1 MVHCVLAGRSSVF
14 STVSC
19 ILSRLLSDS
28 GIIVGCQFFECV
40 MLRLLG
46 VFLFSASLVHR
57 FPSLSSA
64 SQAAT
69 LPHPGCRGQ
78 CRPFTRCAALH
89 PTGPLHGEFLGPLR
103 VVCHPLS
110 KFAAYRSAYGFWICL
125 QSHAACVLFN
135 YYCEFAMLPQWQLHA
150 SFLDLNILK
159 SLPLRNAPDSASS
172 SVHVWL
178 SSPVMP
184 PLCCIRVDCHFALSR
199 IYFLF
204 RFLEK
209 SAFPCWML

>member
-69 LPHPGCRGQ
+69 LPHPGCRASAGHSLVVQ
-78 CRPFTRCAALH
+78 HCILLVRSTGSSWDHCESSATHCRNSPLPVVRMGFGFVYS
-89 PTGPLHGEFLGPLR
+89 PTQH
-103 VVCHPLS
+103 VCFSLIIANLLCFHSGSFMP
-110 KFAAYRSAYGFWICL
+110 RSWI
-125 QSHAACVLFN
+125 
-135 YYCEFAMLPQWQLHA
+135 
-150 SFLDLNILK
+150 
-159 SLPLRNAPDSASS
+159 
-172 SVHVWL
+172 
-178 SSPVMP
+178 
-184 PLCCIRVDCHFALSR
+184 
-199 IYFLF
+199 
-204 RFLEK
+204 
-209 SAFPCWML
+209 